1 MSLNKVLEHTMS
13 PEKMILKIRKLLKLN
28 GIFYLEVPDQLSAT
42 KGKEREE
49 LMVEHLH
56 VFSKMSLKNLMVRN
70 KFKILQLKQIKEPQ
84 ANIQFLDFSEKLKN
98 VNIKIIY
105 PGGFDGHI
113 KNHLKKYK
121 YDPRG
126 KLF

>member
-70 KFKILQLKQIKEPQ
+70 KFKILQLKQIKEPSGKYTIFGFPRAQ
-84 ANIQFLDFSEKLKN
+84 L
-98 VNIKIIY
+98 VN
-105 PGGFDGHI
+105 
-113 KNHLKKYK
+113 K
-121 YDPRG
+121 YDQKSDEFSYRFRNDVFSILG
-126 KLF
+126 QF

>member
-56 VFSKMSLKNLMVRN
+56 VFSKISLKNLMVRN
-70 KFKILQLKQIKEPQ
+70 KFKILQLKQIKEPSGKYT
-84 ANIQFLDFSEKLKN
+84 IFGFFRKIEKC
-98 VNIKIIY
+98 
-105 PGGFDGHI
+105 
-113 KNHLKKYK
+113 
-121 YDPRG
+121 
-126 KLF
+126 